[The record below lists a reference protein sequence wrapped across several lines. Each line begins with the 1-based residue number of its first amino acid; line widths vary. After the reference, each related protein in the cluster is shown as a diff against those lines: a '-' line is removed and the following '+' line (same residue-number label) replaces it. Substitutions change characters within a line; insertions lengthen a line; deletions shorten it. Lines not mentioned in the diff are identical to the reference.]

1 VAHTFAIVETN
12 SPALISFSEPA
23 YQQVENGG
31 SVAITVTRS
40 GDTTGNSRVD
50 YATIDDPALVRCDV
64 INGTSYARCDYATK
78 VDTLYFAPGETSKTF
93 TIPIIDDA
101 YAEGNETFKVELSNV
116 LGATL
121 SGPATGVITIV
132 DNDAVNGANP
142 ILAGDA
148 AGIAFFVRQHYLDF
162 LGREPEPGEPWSG
175 VLGGCADQFNG
186 NPANP
191 SAACDRLAV
200 SNAFFGSPEYLSKGV
215 YTIEF
220 YRVALNRLPEYT
232 EFAADL
238 RSVVGATPA
247 ETNAKRAAFAVNF
260 VQRPEFQNAYAGMS
274 NADFVNAIMG
284 RYGLES
290 ITAPDPTAPDLP
302 GRVTLRTEDLI
313 DNLNDNLVTRAEVLR
328 SIVQS
333 DEVGLNVEAVN
344 AFVASQYYGYLRR
357 SPDEAGFNAWVN
369 YLKTHPGDYR
379 TMVHG
384 FMNSIEY
391 RLRFGPQ

>member
-1 VAHTFAIVETN
+1 
-12 SPALISFSEPA
+12 
-23 YQQVENGG
+23 
-31 SVAITVTRS
+31 
-40 GDTTGNSRVD
+40 
-50 YATIDDPALVRCDV
+50 
-64 INGTSYARCDYATK
+64 
-78 VDTLYFAPGETSKTF
+78 
-93 TIPIIDDA
+93 
-101 YAEGNETFKVELSNV
+101 
-116 LGATL
+116 
-121 SGPATGVITIV
+121 
-132 DNDAVNGANP
+132 
-142 ILAGDA
+142 
-148 AGIAFFVRQHYLDF
+148 
-162 LGREPEPGEPWSG
+162 
-175 VLGGCADQFNG
+175 LGGCADQFNG

-384 FMNSIEY
+384 FMNSFEY